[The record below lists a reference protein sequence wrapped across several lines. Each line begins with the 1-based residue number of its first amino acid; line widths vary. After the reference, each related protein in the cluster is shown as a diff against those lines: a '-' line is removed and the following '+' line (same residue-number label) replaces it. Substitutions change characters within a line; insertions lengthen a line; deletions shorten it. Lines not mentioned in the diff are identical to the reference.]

1 MVTEHT
7 VALSSN
13 ITFRS
18 GNQVKNRIFKSAM
31 SEVLASKNHMPNKRL
46 FRLYDTW
53 AKGAVGLQVS
63 ANVMIDSNHLGDADD
78 VVLENDHHLEF
89 CKQWAEAGKKNT
101 QFWMQLNHPGRQTFS
116 LINKK
121 PVTPSVVKPKG
132 NTKGQIRTPRAL
144 THGEIEDIIERFAT
158 SALLAKNSGFSGIQI
173 HGAQGYLASQFLS
186 PKTNQRTDQWGSSFK
201 KRNRFVMAVYRAI
214 RKEVGN
220 KFPIGIK
227 LNSSDF
233 QPGGFSEEESMQ
245 VAELFNNAGIDLTE
259 VSGGNYEA
267 LAFSG
272 YEQKESTRVR
282 EAYFIEYSE
291 RIKSRVDT
299 TLVLSSCF
307 RAKKGMDSALNK
319 SAEDMVCPARPLS
332 LEKDLPSKL
341 IYNEHYKITV
351 PSPTTGLKM
360 LDKKSHGRCVLA
372 RTTAQFNQPRILA

>member
-89 CKQWAEAGKKNT
+89 CKQWAEAGKKNNT

-186 PKTNQRTDQWGSSFK
+186 PKTNQRTDQWVVILK
-201 KRNRFVMAVYRAI
+201 K
-214 RKEVGN
+214 E
-220 KFPIGIK
+220 
-227 LNSSDF
+227 
-233 QPGGFSEEESMQ
+233 
-245 VAELFNNAGIDLTE
+245 T
-259 VSGGNYEA
+259 VS
-267 LAFSG
+267 LWL
-272 YEQKESTRVR
+272 
-282 EAYFIEYSE
+282 FIEPYE
-291 RIKSRVDT
+291 
-299 TLVLSSCF
+299 
-307 RAKKGMDSALNK
+307 KKWGISFLLGSN
-319 SAEDMVCPARPLS
+319 
-332 LEKDLPSKL
+332 
-341 IYNEHYKITV
+341 
-351 PSPTTGLKM
+351 
-360 LDKKSHGRCVLA
+360 
-372 RTTAQFNQPRILA
+372 